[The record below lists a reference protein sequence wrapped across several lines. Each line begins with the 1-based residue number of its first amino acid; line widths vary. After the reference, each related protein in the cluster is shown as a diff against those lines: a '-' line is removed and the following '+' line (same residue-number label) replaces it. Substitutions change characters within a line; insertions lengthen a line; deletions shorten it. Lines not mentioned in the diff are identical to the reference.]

1 MKSSFKL
8 AIQIGA
14 AVSGSFK
21 TAVRGSQVQLNQL
34 GGTLKKLRSQQQAI
48 GKFELAE
55 TTLGKARAAYNAAAK
70 DVMRLRKEMAATD
83 QPSKKLT
90 QSFESAKQK
99 AASLSVKLATQ
110 KDKLRQVRRE
120 LDGAGIDTRNLASEN
135 QRLGSTLDRLNT
147 KYKKGSSTFRVE
159 FAR

>member
-21 TAVRGSQVQLNQL
+21 TAVRGSQAQLNQL
-34 GGTLKKLRSQQQAI
+34 GGALKKLRSQQQSI
-48 GKFELAE
+48 GKYELAE
-55 TTLGKARAAYNAAAK
+55 TNLGKARVAYNAAAK
-70 DVMRLRKEMAATD
+70 EVMRLRKEMAATD
-83 QPSKKLT
+83 QPSKKLI

-120 LDGAGIDTRNLASEN
+120 LDGAGIDTRKLA
-135 QRLGSTLDRLNT
+135 
-147 KYKKGSSTFRVE
+147 
-159 FAR
+159 ARA